1 MMEELVLIRDIGIA
15 AAVVI
20 LMFQFMKWLSEKSFQ
35 QVEKA
40 QQQINENN
48 EKMFKFMECTF
59 KENTKAINEMV
70 GTLKDHIRMK
80 DEAISLL
87 KDHEKYLE
95 AHRYPTESK
104 G

>member
-1 MMEELVLIRDIGIA
+1 MFEELALIRDIGIA

-20 LMFQFMKWLSEKSFQ
+20 LMFQFMKWISEKSFQ
-35 QVEKA
+35 QIEKA

-87 KDHEKYLE
+87 KERENHLE
-95 AHRYPTESK
+95 QLRYAGK